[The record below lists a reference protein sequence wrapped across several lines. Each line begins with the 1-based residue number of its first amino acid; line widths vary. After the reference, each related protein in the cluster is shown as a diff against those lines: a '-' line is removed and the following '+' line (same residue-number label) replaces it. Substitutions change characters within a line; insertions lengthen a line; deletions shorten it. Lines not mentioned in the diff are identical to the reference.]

1 MIKAQDPAPVVQFS
15 QVVKT
20 YSGNRVVDELS
31 FSVPR
36 GTTFGLLGPNG
47 AGKSTS
53 LKALMGL
60 LKIDSGRID
69 LFGEDISK
77 IRQTSGFVPLRQRVG
92 YVSEEHNIYRWM
104 KVWQAIKFVK
114 SFYTTWNE
122 PLVDELLGAFELD
135 SNRKVSQLSKGM
147 LAKLSLLLAVGHE
160 PELLILNEPTSGLD
174 AMIREEFLY
183 GILKSIA
190 DTDRTVIFSSHSI
203 DDVQRIADRVALVR
217 GGKLVVDRT
226 VDEILASTKRLRAAL
241 KDNTKPAWVPESTIW
256 QEVERREWQLT
267 VGDYSPEML
276 HQFESRNEVESLE
289 VRDLSLEDIF
299 KDYVRGGRKQSTKK
313 NWNSKET
320 SCLAN

>member
-135 SNRKVSQLSKGM
+135 SNRKVSQLSKG
-147 LAKLSLLLAVGHE
+147 VGQVVFV
-160 PELLILNEPTSGLD
+160 IGGGS
-174 AMIREEFLY
+174 
-183 GILKSIA
+183 
-190 DTDRTVIFSSHSI
+190 RT
-203 DDVQRIADRVALVR
+203 RVADF
-217 GGKLVVDRT
+217 GRT
-226 VDEILASTKRLRAAL
+226 DIGVGRHDSRRVSIRDFEIDCRHRSNRHL
-241 KDNTKPAWVPESTIW
+241 
-256 QEVERREWQLT
+256 
-267 VGDYSPEML
+267 
-276 HQFESRNEVESLE
+276 LE
-289 VRDLSLEDIF
+289 PL
-299 KDYVRGGRKQSTKK
+299 
-313 NWNSKET
+313 N
-320 SCLAN
+320 